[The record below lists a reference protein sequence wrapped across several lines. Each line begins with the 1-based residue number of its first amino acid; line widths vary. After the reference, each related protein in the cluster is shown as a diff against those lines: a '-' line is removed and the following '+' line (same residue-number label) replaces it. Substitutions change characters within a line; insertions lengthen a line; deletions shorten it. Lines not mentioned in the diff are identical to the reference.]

1 MGNIVAYI
9 RGISRCGRQ
18 YRTEALEP
26 LGLKGCHGWYLREI
40 CQNPGIFQEQLT
52 QSIQVNKSNVARQ
65 VAALE
70 ESGFVIRKPSDED
83 KRVMQLY
90 LTEKTEQMMPQ
101 IRQILMEWENI
112 LTESLTPEELESIA
126 VILGKMKEKAA
137 SWMEEA

>member
-70 ESGFVIRKPSDED
+70 EAGFVERRACGKD
-83 KRVMQLY
+83 KRLLQLY
-90 LTEKTEQMMPQ
+90 PTRKTLELMPQ
-101 IRQILMEWENI
+101 IEAILNSWEQT
-112 LTESLTPEELESIA
+112 LLQDLSTQEQALLEQLLQRLQA
-126 VILGKMKEKAA
+126 RA
-137 SWMEEA
+137 EEAAEG

>member
-52 QSIQVNKSNVARQ
+52 ESIQVNKSNVARQ

-70 ESGFVIRKPSDED
+70 EAGFVERKACGKD
-83 KRVMQLY
+83 RRMLRLY
-90 LTEKTEQMMPQ
+90 PTQKTLELMPR
-101 IRQILMEWENI
+101 IEEILNGWEAT
-112 LTESLTPEELESIA
+112 LLQDLSPEELAQLERL
-126 VILGKMKEKAA
+126 LGKLRVRAA
-137 SWMEEA
+137 AATEE

>member
-70 ESGFVIRKPSDED
+70 EAGFVERRACGKD
-83 KRVMQLY
+83 KRLLRLY
-90 LTEKTEQMMPQ
+90 PTRKTLELMPQ
-101 IRQILMEWENI
+101 IEAILNSWEQT
-112 LTESLTPEELESIA
+112 LLQDLSTQEQALLEQLLQRLQA
-126 VILGKMKEKAA
+126 RA
-137 SWMEEA
+137 EEAAEG

>member
-52 QSIQVNKSNVARQ
+52 ESIQVNKSNVARQ

-70 ESGFVIRKPSDED
+70 EAGFVERRACGKD
-83 KRVMQLY
+83 RRMLRLY
-90 LTEKTEQMMPQ
+90 PTQKTLELMPR
-101 IRQILMEWENI
+101 IEEILNGWEAT
-112 LTESLTPEELESIA
+112 LLQDLSPEELAQLERL
-126 VILGKMKEKAA
+126 LGKLHDRAA
-137 SWMEEA
+137 AATEE

>member
-1 MGNIVAYI
+1 ME
-9 RGISRCGRQ
+9 GIIGAINAIDRCGRR
-18 YRTEALEP
+18 YRTDAFAP
-26 LGLKGCHGWYLREI
+26 LGLKGCHGRYLREI
-40 CQNPGIFQEQLT
+40 CRNPGMVQEQLT
-52 QSIQVNKSNVARQ
+52 ESVLVNKSNVARQ
-65 VAALE
+65 VAVLE

-137 SWMEEA
+137 AWMEAH

>member
-70 ESGFVIRKPSDED
+70 EAGFVERRACGKD
-83 KRVMQLY
+83 KRLLRLY
-90 LTEKTEQMMPQ
+90 PTQKTLELMPQ
-101 IRQILMEWENI
+101 IEAILNSWEQT
-112 LTESLTPEELESIA
+112 LLQDLSTQEQALLEQLLQRLQA
-126 VILGKMKEKAA
+126 RA
-137 SWMEEA
+137 EEAAEG